1 MKYQTHVLLLQS
13 VCNNKNRPKLV
24 IGFSAET
31 KNIIENSKKKLQ
43 EKKCDWLIA
52 NKVSENEGFKSKTNK
67 VFFIN
72 KDNVSQWPKMG
83 KDKVAKK
90 LSKKI
95 VSFFK
100 NNKL

>member
-1 MKYQTHVLLLQS
+1 MFYSLFVIIRIDQNLLLDFLLRQ
-13 VCNNKNRPKLV
+13 KILLK
-24 IGFSAET
+24 IQ
-31 KNIIENSKKKLQ
+31 KKKLQ

-72 KDNVSQWPKMG
+72 KNNVSQWPKMG